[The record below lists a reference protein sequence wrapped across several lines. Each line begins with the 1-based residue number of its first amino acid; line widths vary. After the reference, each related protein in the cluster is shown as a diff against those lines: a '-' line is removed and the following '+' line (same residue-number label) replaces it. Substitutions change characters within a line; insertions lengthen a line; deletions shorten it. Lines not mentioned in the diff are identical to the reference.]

1 MKKIMIC
8 LAVMLTS
15 GLTTI
20 AAKNENEVKQYTLSN
35 GVNVL
40 FNQTSDC
47 TDGVTMYA
55 LSNGGTSLYPEV
67 FPANLKVINDCLA
80 VSGLAEYSQK
90 ELQKTLEENNI
101 SVTPHVGRYEE
112 YITSHASTGNLETM
126 FKMNNLYF
134 TQLRTDLNA
143 YTSWR
148 DSMRAEINRE
158 DKNAAHG
165 LTNAELDAINYDLV
179 MQLVAQRFSNVG
191 DFTFVI
197 TGNVSEAE
205 LMPLLNKYI
214 ASLHTNG
221 KYEVPNFDA
230 NDRYSLSK
238 R

>member
-15 GLTTI
+15 GLTTM
-20 AAKNENEVKQYTLSN
+20 AAKNENPVKQYTLSN

-40 FNQTSDC
+40 FNQTDNC

-67 FPANLKVINDCLA
+67 LPANLKVINDCMAL
-80 VSGLAEYSQK
+80 SGLADYNQT
-90 ELQKTLEENNI
+90 ELQKTMERND
-101 SVTPHVGRYEE
+101 VTVVPHVGRYEE
-112 YITSHASTGNLETM
+112 YITSHASTNNLETM

-134 TQLRTDLNA
+134 TSLRTDLNA
-143 YTSWR
+143 FSTWR
-148 DSMRAEINRE
+148 DSMRAEIDSK
-158 DKNAAHG
+158 DKNASHN
-165 LTNAELDAINYDLV
+165 LTRAELDAINYDLV
-179 MQLVAQRFSNVG
+179 MQVVAQRFSNVG

-197 TGNVSEAE
+197 TGNVSESE

-221 KYEVPNFDA
+221 KYEVPNYDA
-230 NDRYSLSK
+230 NDSYSLSK